1 MKQLTKRLAAALL
14 SVTLLVSGTGCAWT
28 QPEDTTP
35 SEPQQTEEVT
45 LPAGS
50 NCYTYRDRVDTMPV
64 NWNPQEW
71 GTQAEA
77 DLLALMNPG
86 LYAISPA
93 NNEHGYVLSPEM
105 AASAPVDVTGQ
116 YAGND
121 TYNIPDDAETGYAY
135 RIDLNPKATWDDG
148 TVINADTYLYSLKQ
162 MLSSEAK
169 HSRASMFWSGLLR
182 IANARDY
189 YMQDMVGQATYL
201 TLADAGYASVAEA
214 RNDGVSTLYLDM
226 DGFWGLDCGWKSLED
241 GTLIRDEAVPEGED
255 EDMVSAN
262 YLYQNYLADGNSY
275 SAYQTTFIGIRQS
288 RVIETAFEDVG
299 ILKTGDYQITLILD
313 RPLTAETLQWALTT
327 GWLVKEDR
335 YSSDYCTSV
344 ETSPSC
350 GPYKLTVLEDGF
362 CRLEENET
370 WYGHSDDSRRREYQA
385 TAVEYTLYASKEA
398 AWDAFE
404 QDLLDT
410 VTISAPGA
418 ESMTE
423 HSTYVTKL
431 TFNSSLT
438 ALNLR
443 ESDGVDKSILSHQAF
458 RRGISLAL
466 DRQAFVESCV
476 PGSETALGLLGS
488 SFLSDLSTGEAYRDS
503 AAGRQVME
511 KLYGSADSTGYD
523 SETAGNL
530 FQQAYDDA
538 LAAGRMDETDTV
550 ELELL
555 VYNDDPVYDRMVS
568 FLQDAVTVAA
578 VGTSLENRIRIL
590 KTVNPDYYTAAR
602 DGQFDMILSTWGG
615 APWDPYSIM
624 DCYCNEDRKFEF
636 GFEPSVESCTIQL
649 NDSNITRTYRGW
661 YEALINGKYAAADP
675 ETRNQLLSGLEHALL
690 SNYHT
695 VPLYQRSTHFLDSGR
710 IARVLAE
717 PLPLIGYGGVRF
729 AQFTLDDWE
738 WSEETGISIS

>member
-28 QPEDTTP
+28 QPEDTIP

-105 AASAPVDVTGQ
+105 AASSPVDVTGQ

-135 RIDLNPKATWDDG
+135 RIDLNPKAAWDDG
-148 TVINADTYLYSLKQ
+148 TIINADTYLYSLEQ

-262 YLYQNYLADGNSY
+262 YLYQNYLADGASY

-288 RVIETAFEDVG
+288 RVTETAFEDVG

-335 YSSDYCTSV
+335 YGNDYCTSV

-431 TFNSSLT
+431 TFNSSLS

-523 SETAGNL
+523 PETAGNL
-530 FQQAYDDA
+530 FQQAYDEA

-590 KTVNPDYYTAAR
+590 KTVDPDYYSAAR
-602 DGQFDMILSTWGG
+602 EGQFDMILSTWGG
-615 APWDPYSIM
+615 TPWDPYSIM

-675 ETRNQLLSGLEHALL
+675 ETRNQILSGLEHALL

-710 IARVLAE
+710 IARVLTE